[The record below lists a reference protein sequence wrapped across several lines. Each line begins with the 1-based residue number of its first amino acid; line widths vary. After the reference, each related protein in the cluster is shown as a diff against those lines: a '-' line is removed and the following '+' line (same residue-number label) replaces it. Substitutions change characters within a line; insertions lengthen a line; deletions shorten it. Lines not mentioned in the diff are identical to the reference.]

1 VRALRR
7 PRRPNLTKAADV
19 VTELSAHAAA
29 GRRGD
34 VGNKRQQRKLSFVG
48 SPLFAPIDLRPAS
61 WSAHTIGTKENFMK
75 QPSVYLKMRVL
86 GAVDTVEG
94 RTRHERVRN
103 VAAMTFLD
111 EEGNSRQFTW
121 RTIQTWFYRYK
132 NHGITGMTNQPRKD
146 KGHVRKVTPE
156 ELLEAINTARPHFH
170 KELTNKRALY
180 RFCIEKGLLQAD
192 RIAQTTFY
200 RFLRE
205 YELLAAEDNDNKKR
219 LAFSMK
225 YANQLWQADTMFGPH
240 VDTGMSKGQR
250 QQARLIAFI
259 DDASRVLCHGAFFF
273 EENVDTLV
281 QAIRAAFYKRGVPE
295 QLLVDNG
302 SIYCS
307 QEITLICARVGCIL
321 RHTAVRDAAAKG
333 KIERFFRRVR
343 DQFLLRTLDL
353 SSLEALNRQFTLWV
367 ENDYNATL
375 HDAIGMKPIDR
386 FGVDLSRV
394 RFLAP
399 SEHNDEL
406 FYAEAVRKVKK
417 DNTFSFLARR
427 YETPVDL
434 RDKEIQLR
442 YDRHRQDTSAVIVY
456 HKGQRLGTARL
467 LDAVANGL
475 QRRKEAQ

>member
-1 VRALRR
+1 M
-7 PRRPNLTKAADV
+7 
-19 VTELSAHAAA
+19 
-29 GRRGD
+29 
-34 VGNKRQQRKLSFVG
+34 KL
-48 SPLFAPIDLRPAS
+48 
-61 WSAHTIGTKENFMK
+61 
-75 QPSVYLKMRVL
+75 PSVYLKMRVL

-94 RTRHERVRN
+94 RTRHERIHN

-111 EEGNSRQFTW
+111 EEGHPRQFTA

-132 NHGITGMTNQPRKD
+132 NHGITGMTNHSRKD
-146 KGHVRKVTPE
+146 KGQPRKLTPE
-156 ELLEAINTARPHFH
+156 ELLEALNAARPHFH
-170 KELTNKRALY
+170 DLHANKRALY
-180 RFCIEKGLLQAD
+180 RFCIEKGLLQAE

-205 YELLAAEDNDNKKR
+205 YELLAPDDANDNKKR

-225 YANQLWQADTMFGPH
+225 YANQLWQADTMFGPY
-240 VDTGMSKGQR
+240 VDTGGSGRKQTK
-250 QQARLIAFI
+250 LIAFI
-259 DDASRVLCHGAFFF
+259 DDASRVLCHGEFFF

-281 QAIRAAFYKRGVPE
+281 KALRAAFYKRGLPE

-307 QEITLICARVGCIL
+307 QEITLICARVGCLL

-343 DQFLLRTLDL
+343 DQFLVRKLDL
-353 SSLEALNRQFTLWV
+353 SGLETLNRQFTHWV
-367 ENDYNATL
+367 ENDYNAL
-375 HDAIGMKPIDR
+375 PHDAIGMKPIDR
-386 FGVDLSRV
+386 FGIDLARV

-406 FYAEAVRKVKK
+406 FYAEATRKVKK
-417 DNTFSFLARR
+417 DNTFSFAGRR

-442 YDRHRQDTSAVIVY
+442 HDRRRQDSSAVVVIY
-456 HKGQRLGTARL
+456 HKGQRLGVARL
-467 LDAVANGL
+467 LDTVANGL
-475 QRRKEAQ
+475 QRRKEQP

>member
-1 VRALRR
+1 M
-7 PRRPNLTKAADV
+7 
-19 VTELSAHAAA
+19 
-29 GRRGD
+29 
-34 VGNKRQQRKLSFVG
+34 KL
-48 SPLFAPIDLRPAS
+48 
-61 WSAHTIGTKENFMK
+61 
-75 QPSVYLKMRVL
+75 PSVYLKMRVL
-86 GAVDTVEG
+86 GAVDTAPG
-94 RTRHERVRN
+94 RTRHERILN

-132 NHGITGMTNQPRKD
+132 NHGITSMTPQPRKD
-146 KGHVRKVTPE
+146 KGQARKATPE
-156 ELLEAINTARPHFH
+156 ELLEALSAAKPHFTN
-170 KELTNKRALY
+170 KRTNKRALY
-180 RFCIEKGLLQAD
+180 RFCIEKGLLHAD

-200 RFLRE
+200 RFVRE
-205 YELLAAEDNDNKKR
+205 YDLLAPEDKDNKKR

-225 YANQLWQADTMFGPH
+225 YANQLWQADTMFGPY
-240 VDTGMSKGQR
+240 VDTGLSLGSRK
-250 QQARLIAFI
+250 QARLIAFI
-259 DDASRVLCHGAFFF
+259 DDASRVLCHGEFFF

-281 QAIRAAFYKRGVPE
+281 KAIRAAFYKRGIPE

-343 DQFLLRTLDL
+343 DQFLVRKLDL
-353 SSLEALNRQFTLWV
+353 SSLETLNRQFTHWV
-367 ENDYNATL
+367 ENDYNAL
-375 HDAIGMKPIDR
+375 PHDALGMKPIDR
-386 FGVDLSRV
+386 FGIDLARV
-394 RFLAP
+394 RFLPP

-406 FYAEAVRKVKK
+406 FFAEASRKVKK
-417 DNTFSFLARR
+417 DNTFSFLSRR

-442 YDRHRQDTSAVIVY
+442 HDRSRSDTAMSPTPVIY
-456 HKGQRLGTARL
+456 YKGQRMGAARL

-475 QRRKEAQ
+475 LRRKEQQP

>member
-1 VRALRR
+1 
-7 PRRPNLTKAADV
+7 
-19 VTELSAHAAA
+19 
-29 GRRGD
+29 
-34 VGNKRQQRKLSFVG
+34 
-48 SPLFAPIDLRPAS
+48 
-61 WSAHTIGTKENFMK
+61 MK

-94 RTRHERVRN
+94 KTRHQRILN

-111 EEGNSRQFTW
+111 EEGNPRQFTW
-121 RTIQTWFYRYK
+121 RTIQTWHYRYK
-132 NHGITGMTNQPRKD
+132 NRGITGMTQQPRKD
-146 KGHVRKVTPE
+146 KGQTRKVTPE
-156 ELLEAINTARPHFH
+156 ELLEAINAAKPHFH
-170 KELTNKRALY
+170 NQRTNKRAIY
-180 RFCIEKGLLQAD
+180 RFCVENGLLQPD

-200 RFLRE
+200 RFIRE
-205 YELLAAEDNDNKKR
+205 YELLAPDNTDHKKR

-225 YANQLWQADTMFGPH
+225 FANQLWQADTMFGPY
-240 VDTGMSKGQR
+240 VDTGISGSRKQTK
-250 QQARLIAFI
+250 LIAFI
-259 DDASRVLCHGAFFF
+259 DDASRVLCHGEFFF

-343 DQFLLRTLDL
+343 DQFLVRKLDL
-353 SSLEALNRQFTLWV
+353 ASLEILNRQFTHWV
-367 ENDYNATL
+367 EHDYNATE
-375 HDAIGMKPIDR
+375 HDAIGMKPLDR
-386 FGVDLSRV
+386 FGIDLARV

-406 FYAEAVRKVKK
+406 FFAEAVRKVKK
-417 DNTFSFLARR
+417 DNTFSFSGRR

-434 RDKEIQLR
+434 RDQEIQLR
-442 YDRHRQDTSAVIVY
+442 YDRHRTDTDSRTAVVIY
-456 HKGQRLGTARL
+456 YKGQRMGSARL
-467 LDAVANGL
+467 LDAVANGMA
-475 QRRKEAQ
+475 RRREQA